1 MTRVAHDDRHTV
13 ETDHHRIDRLVPR
26 FAVAVAVTTAIAW
39 VVVQAMQR
47 SAEFDLTGQ
56 IETVMPLARIGLLT
70 TPIIVAVRGG
80 IATLTAWLMAGALD
94 DRITMRLVALGVLT
108 WLPLLELPVLVD
120 AIAMLQQPQMGWAG
134 AHVPLGLDAFM
145 EADTPRLLLL
155 TRSVNLALL
164 AFAALIARDFARH
177 VSAGAKVA
185 IPMALA
191 AAAVLVVLPLL
202 RT

>member
-1 MTRVAHDDRHTV
+1 M
-13 ETDHHRIDRLVPR
+13 LPR

-70 TPIIVAVRGG
+70 TPILIAVRGG

-108 WLPLLELPVLVD
+108 WLPLLELPALVD
-120 AIAMLQQPQMGWAG
+120 AIAMLLQPQMGWAG

-145 EADTPRLLLL
+145 EADSPRLLLL

-202 RT
+202 PT